1 MSGKYAMLR
10 EEQDPGDDC
19 AQELVLEDFL
29 PYRLNILAEIVSH
42 SLAGVYSRQYG
53 IGIPEWRVI
62 ANLGSVG
69 KLSAKQIGDR
79 AHMHKTKVSRAAA
92 ALEESGLIVRST
104 DSSDKRSAILSLTD
118 KGRDVYSRIV
128 PVALEFASELQSVL
142 DPADVKALDR
152 VLSKLKRKSQEMAGR
167 MTREIE

>member
-1 MSGKYAMLR
+1 MLR
-10 EEQDPGDDC
+10 DEQGPRDDYV
-19 AQELVLEDFL
+19 QELVLEDFL
-29 PYRLNILAEIVSH
+29 PYRLNILTEIVSH
-42 SLAGVYSRQYG
+42 SLARVYSRQYG

-62 ANLGSVG
+62 ANLGPAG

-92 ALEESGLIVRST
+92 ALEESGLIMRST
-104 DSSDKRSAILSLTD
+104 DSTDKRSAILSLTD

-128 PVALEFASELQSVL
+128 PVALEFTSELESVL

>member
-1 MSGKYAMLR
+1 MLR
-10 EEQDPGDDC
+10 DDPEPGDDC
-19 AQELVLEDFL
+19 VRELVLEEFL

-62 ANLGSVG
+62 ANLGPAG
-69 KLSAKQIGDR
+69 KLSAKQIGGR

-92 ALEESGLIVRST
+92 ALEESGLIARCT
-104 DSSDKRSAILSLTD
+104 NDTDKRSAILSLTG
-118 KGRDVYSRIV
+118 KGRDVYNRIV
-128 PVALEFASELQSVL
+128 PVALEFTNELESAL

-167 MTREIE
+167 MIREKRTC

>member
-1 MSGKYAMLR
+1 MR
-10 EEQDPGDDC
+10 RDERDPGDDC
-19 AQELVLEDFL
+19 LEELVLEDFL

-62 ANLGSVG
+62 ANLGSTG

-92 ALEESGLIVRST
+92 ALEEAGLIMRST
-104 DSSDKRSAILSLTD
+104 DDNDKRSAILSLTD
-118 KGRDVYSRIV
+118 KGSDVYSRIV
-128 PVALEFASELQSVL
+128 PVALEFTNELESAL
-142 DPADVKALDR
+142 DPADVEALDR
-152 VLSKLKRKSQEMAGR
+152 VLSKLKRKSQEMAGQ
-167 MTREIE
+167 MTRETG

>member
-1 MSGKYAMLR
+1 MLR
-10 EEQDPGDDC
+10 AGTDPSDDC
-19 AQELVLEDFL
+19 VQELVLEDFL
-29 PYRLNILAEIVSH
+29 PYRLNIIAEIVSH

-62 ANLGSVG
+62 ANLGTAG
-69 KLSAKQIGDR
+69 TLSAKQIGDR

-92 ALEESGLIVRST
+92 ALEESGLIMRST
-104 DSSDKRSAILSLTD
+104 DDNDKRSTILSLTD

-128 PVALEFASELQSVL
+128 PVALEFASELESAL